1 MFDQNVVETIS
12 LKSGQ
17 FPCFCYQIIWAANMI
32 FGQNWSDVEDI
43 DESHSHS
50 GSDDSGTDEPP
61 TKKRKGG

>member
-1 MFDQNVVETIS
+1 
-12 LKSGQ
+12 
-17 FPCFCYQIIWAANMI
+17 MI